1 MDKVQQ
7 GLVAYA
13 DTVWPYVEAAWR
25 AFDNYAYLQAAFLA
39 AFGFL
44 FSRLVSS
51 HLPELLRKMTVNL
64 KVAVASDVIGL
75 SRFLLFNLLFLGA
88 LILAVN
94 VSGLN
99 AAPAF
104 ALKGILKSGMIAVVG
119 LFVYRLARL
128 LLTYTATA
136 GKGRSIIQPQTLPL
150 FTNTVMVFVLVGTSH
165 QIFAVWDVDMT
176 ALLASAGIAGIAIGM
191 AAQGMLA
198 DVIAGILIL
207 TDGPYRLDDTIRLE
221 GGDHAIRGKVTRI
234 GIRSTRLLTD
244 DNIEVIVPN
253 SVMGQSRILNES
265 SAKEVGRA
273 IRLEITTACGVE
285 SARIRGLLLDIADQ
299 QPHVMK
305 GMGNT
310 VDLLGFDRQHARF
323 EFICWVANADLMEPV
338 SFSLREAV
346 YARLLAEKIP
356 LALASLEEVS
366 ITHLPDSRQEVAI
379 THLPDSR
386 QEISI
391 KAMPASSSNLY
402 IKEMPNLFGLGPVKP
417 AVSQR
422 PAASDHQSAQP
433 TQSTQPAKHDTQPV
447 EESVV

>member
-1 MDKVQQ
+1 MDKIQQ
-7 GLVAYA
+7 ALMVYA

-44 FSRLVSS
+44 FARLVSS
-51 HLPELLRKMTVNL
+51 YLPELLKKATRNIKAE
-64 KVAVASDVIGL
+64 VAADIIELTRS
-75 SRFLLFNLLFLGA
+75 LLFNLLFLGA
-88 LILAVN
+88 LILAVS

-119 LFVYRLARL
+119 LFIYRLARL
-128 LLTYTATA
+128 LLTYTATT
-136 GKGRSIIQPQTLPL
+136 GKGRGIIQPQTLPL
-150 FTNTVMVFVLVGTSH
+150 FINTVMVFVLVGTSH

-207 TDGPYRLDDTIRLE
+207 TDGPYRLGDIIRLDGE
-221 GGDHAIRGKVTRI
+221 GTEIRGRVTRI
-234 GIRSTRLLTD
+234 GIRSTRILAD
-244 DNIEVIVPN
+244 DNIEIIVPN
-253 SVMGQSRILNES
+253 SVMGHSRILNES
-265 SAKEVGRA
+265 SAKETGRA

-285 SARIRGLLLDIADQ
+285 SARIRSLLLDIADQ
-299 QPHVMK
+299 EPHVMK
-305 GMGNT
+305 GMEHT

-323 EFICWVANADLMEPV
+323 EFICWVANAELMEPV

-356 LALASLEEVS
+356 LALASLEEVN

-391 KAMPASSSNLY
+391 KEMPASSSSLY
-402 IKEMPNLFGLGPVKP
+402 IKEMPNLFGVGSVKP
-417 AVSQR
+417 TASQHPPTPVSRSLSKQDDAPAVKE
-422 PAASDHQSAQP
+422 PAA
-433 TQSTQPAKHDTQPV
+433 
-447 EESVV
+447 